1 MNGYIGDI
9 GITPVSFSIS
19 GNSQLCINQSS
30 TYTVNTLPGVN
41 AYTWEVPVGYT
52 IISGQGTNSVVVQ
65 KNVSGGGTIRVRPDC
80 GAFEANFEIKN
91 MSGVSIQGP
100 TIVCPNIGYSYEVP
114 IMTMQPILGR

>member
-1 MNGYIGDI
+1 MSYAARDCYNNFSPLQVGVMNEYIGDI

-65 KNVSGGGTIRVRPDC
+65 KNV
-80 GAFEANFEIKN
+80 
-91 MSGVSIQGP
+91 
-100 TIVCPNIGYSYEVP
+100 PNR
-114 IMTMQPILGR
+114 MR